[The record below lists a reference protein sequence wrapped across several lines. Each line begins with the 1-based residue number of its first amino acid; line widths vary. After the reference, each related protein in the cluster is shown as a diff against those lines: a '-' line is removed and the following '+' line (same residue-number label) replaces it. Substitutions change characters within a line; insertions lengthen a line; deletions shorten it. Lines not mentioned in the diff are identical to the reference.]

1 MMQKYFNW
9 INLVIFC
16 MILLIVYIDARVM
29 TQKQFNRIYLFLF
42 FVFLLTRYV
51 IFPITTVEFK
61 KKLVFDSAKGDVI
74 IADGDSRTPIMYA
87 QRSLRPDTRRSLNP
101 FMELNINGKTYYCD
115 CFFQPCKN
123 RDYFNKSL
131 GNDAIEKLEILQIN
145 KKRSFLVLK
154 MDYLGMNYSIY
165 DKPDYSDILLKNKE
179 LEKIEPRNNVENR
192 FATYCF
198 IVFLLIYALFKNAKN
213 IFHNKS

>member
-1 MMQKYFNW
+1 MMQKYFTW

-16 MILLIVYIDARVM
+16 TILLIVYIDARVM
-29 TQKQFNRIYLFLF
+29 TQKQFNWIYLFLF
-42 FVFLLTRYV
+42 FAFLLTRHV
-51 IFPITTVEFK
+51 IFPITTIEFK

-145 KKRSFLVLK
+145 KKRSCLVLK
-154 MDYLGMNYSIY
+154 MNYLDINYSIY
-165 DKPDYSDILLKNKE
+165 DKPDYSDVLLKNKD
-179 LEKIEPRNNVENR
+179 LEKIEPQNNARNR
-192 FATYCF
+192 FTTYCF
-198 IVFLLIYALFKNAKN
+198 IVFLLIYTLFKNVKN
-213 IFHNKS
+213 IFHSKP

>member
-1 MMQKYFNW
+1 MMQKYFSW

-16 MILLIVYIDARVM
+16 TILLIVYIDARVM
-29 TQKQFNRIYLFLF
+29 TQKQFNWIYLFLF
-42 FVFLLTRYV
+42 FAFLLTHHV
-51 IFPITTVEFK
+51 IFPITTIEFK

-145 KKRSFLVLK
+145 KKRSCLVLK
-154 MDYLGMNYSIY
+154 MNYLDINYSIY
-165 DKPDYSDILLKNKE
+165 DKPDYSDVLLKNKE
-179 LEKIEPRNNVENR
+179 LEKIEPRNNAENR
-192 FATYCF
+192 VATYCF
-198 IVFLLIYALFKNAKN
+198 IVFLLIYTLFKNVKN
-213 IFHNKS
+213 IFHSKP

>member
-1 MMQKYFNW
+1 MQKYFSW

-16 MILLIVYIDARVM
+16 TILLIVYIDARVM
-29 TQKQFNRIYLFLF
+29 TQKQFNWIYLFLF
-42 FVFLLTRYV
+42 FAFLLTRHV
-51 IFPITTVEFK
+51 IFPITTIEFK

-145 KKRSFLVLK
+145 KKRSCLVLK
-154 MDYLGMNYSIY
+154 MNYLDINYSIY
-165 DKPDYSDILLKNKE
+165 DKPDYSDVLLKNKE
-179 LEKIEPRNNVENR
+179 LEKIEPRNNARNR
-192 FATYCF
+192 FTTYCF
-198 IVFLLIYALFKNAKN
+198 IVFLLIYTLFKNVKN
-213 IFHNKS
+213 IFHSKP

>member
-16 MILLIVYIDARVM
+16 VILLMVYIDARVM

-42 FVFLLTRYV
+42 FVFLLTRHV

-74 IADGDSRTPIMYA
+74 IADGNSRTPIMYA
-87 QRSLRPDTRRSLNP
+87 KRSLRPSTHRSLYP
-101 FMELNINGKTYYCD
+101 FMKFNINGETYYCD
-115 CFFQPCKN
+115 CNFSPC
-123 RDYFNKSL
+123 RDEDYFNKSA
-131 GNDAIEKLEILQIN
+131 GNDTIEKLEMLQIN
-145 KKRSFLVLK
+145 KKRNCLVLK
-154 MDYLGMNYSIY
+154 MDYLDMNYNIY
-165 DKPDYSDILLKNKE
+165 DKPDYADYLLKDNE

-192 FATYCF
+192 FIIYCF
-198 IVFLLIYALFKNAKN
+198 IVFLLVFTLFKNAKN
-213 IFHNKS
+213 IFHHKH

>member
-1 MMQKYFNW
+1 MQKYFSW

-16 MILLIVYIDARVM
+16 TILLIVYIDARVM
-29 TQKQFNRIYLFLF
+29 TQKQFNWIYLFLF
-42 FVFLLTRYV
+42 FAFLLTRHV
-51 IFPITTVEFK
+51 IFPITTIEFK

-145 KKRSFLVLK
+145 KKRSCLVLK
-154 MDYLGMNYSIY
+154 MNYLDINYSIY
-165 DKPDYSDILLKNKE
+165 DKPDYSDVLLKNKE
-179 LEKIEPRNNVENR
+179 LEKIEPRNNVRNR
-192 FATYCF
+192 FTTYCF
-198 IVFLLIYALFKNAKN
+198 IVFLLIYTLFKNVKN
-213 IFHNKS
+213 IFHSKP

>member
-1 MMQKYFNW
+1 MMQKYFSW

-16 MILLIVYIDARVM
+16 VILLIVYIDARVM
-29 TQKQFNRIYLFLF
+29 TQKQFNWIYLFLF
-42 FVFLLTRYV
+42 FAFLLTRHV
-51 IFPITTVEFK
+51 IFPITTIEFK

-145 KKRSFLVLK
+145 KKRSCLVLK
-154 MDYLGMNYSIY
+154 MNYLDINYSIY
-165 DKPDYSDILLKNKE
+165 DKPDYSDVLLKNKE
-179 LEKIEPRNNVENR
+179 LEKIEPRNNARNR
-192 FATYCF
+192 VATYCF
-198 IVFLLIYALFKNAKN
+198 IVFLLIYTLFKNVKN

>member
-1 MMQKYFNW
+1 
-9 INLVIFC
+9 

-29 TQKQFNRIYLFLF
+29 IQKQFNRIYLFLF

-61 KKLVFDSAKGDVI
+61 KKLVFDSAKGDEI

-101 FMELNINGKTYYCD
+101 FMELHINGETYYCD

-145 KKRSFLVLK
+145 KKRSCLVLK

-198 IVFLLIYALFKNAKN
+198 IVFLLIYTLFKNAKN
-213 IFHNKS
+213 ISHNEH

>member
-1 MMQKYFNW
+1 MMQKYFSW

-16 MILLIVYIDARVM
+16 TILLIVYIDARVM
-29 TQKQFNRIYLFLF
+29 TQKQFNWIYLFLF
-42 FVFLLTRYV
+42 FAFLLTRHV
-51 IFPITTVEFK
+51 IFPITTIEFK

-145 KKRSFLVLK
+145 KKRSCLVLK
-154 MDYLGMNYSIY
+154 MNYLDINYSIY
-165 DKPDYSDILLKNKE
+165 DKPDYSDVLLKNKE
-179 LEKIEPRNNVENR
+179 LEKIEPRNNARNR
-192 FATYCF
+192 FTTYCF
-198 IVFLLIYALFKNAKN
+198 IVFLLIYTLFKNVKN
-213 IFHNKS
+213 IFHSKP

>member
-101 FMELNINGKTYYCD
+101 FMELHINGETYYCD
-115 CFFQPCKN
+115 CFFQPCSN
-123 RDYFNKSL
+123 RDYFNKSS
-131 GNDAIEKLEILQIN
+131 GNDAVEKLEILQIN
-145 KKRSFLVLK
+145 KKRNCLILK
-154 MDYLGMNYSIY
+154 MNYLDMDYNLSSFQVNY
-165 DKPDYSDILLKNKE
+165 LLQDNKLKE
-179 LEKIEPRNNVENR
+179 IEPRNNARNR
-192 FATYCF
+192 FTTYCF
-198 IVFLLIYALFKNAKN
+198 IVFLLIYTLFKNAKN
-213 IFHNKS
+213 IFHHDP

>member
-1 MMQKYFNW
+1 MMQKYFSW

-16 MILLIVYIDARVM
+16 TILLIVYIDARVM
-29 TQKQFNRIYLFLF
+29 TQKQFNWIYLFLF
-42 FVFLLTRYV
+42 FVFLLTRHV
-51 IFPITTVEFK
+51 IFPITTIEFK

-145 KKRSFLVLK
+145 KKRSCLVLK
-154 MDYLGMNYSIY
+154 MNYLDINYSIY
-165 DKPDYSDILLKNKE
+165 DKPDYSDVLLKNKE
-179 LEKIEPRNNVENR
+179 LEKIEPRNNARNR
-192 FATYCF
+192 FTTYCF
-198 IVFLLIYALFKNAKN
+198 IVFLLIYTLFKNVKN
-213 IFHNKS
+213 IFHSKP

>member
-1 MMQKYFNW
+1 MMQKYFSW

-16 MILLIVYIDARVM
+16 TILLIVYIDARVM
-29 TQKQFNRIYLFLF
+29 TQKQFNWIYLFLF
-42 FVFLLTRYV
+42 FAFLLTRHV
-51 IFPITTVEFK
+51 IFPITTIEFK

-123 RDYFNKSL
+123 RDYFNKSF

-145 KKRSFLVLK
+145 KKRSCLVLK
-154 MDYLGMNYSIY
+154 MNYLDINYSIY
-165 DKPDYSDILLKNKE
+165 DKPDYSDVLLKNKE
-179 LEKIEPRNNVENR
+179 LEKIEPRNNARNR
-192 FATYCF
+192 FTTYCF
-198 IVFLLIYALFKNAKN
+198 IVFLLIYTLFKNVKN
-213 IFHNKS
+213 IFHSKP

>member
-16 MILLIVYIDARVM
+16 VILLMVYIDARVM
-29 TQKQFNRIYLFLF
+29 TQKQFNWIYLFLF
-42 FVFLLTRYV
+42 FAFLLTRHV
-51 IFPITTVEFK
+51 IFPITTIEFK

-145 KKRSFLVLK
+145 KKRSCLVLK
-154 MDYLGMNYSIY
+154 MNYLDINYSIY
-165 DKPDYSDILLKNKE
+165 DKPAYSDVLLKNKE
-179 LEKIEPRNNVENR
+179 LEKIEPRNNARNR
-192 FATYCF
+192 FTTYCF
-198 IVFLLIYALFKNAKN
+198 IVFLLIYTLFKNVKN
-213 IFHNKS
+213 IFHSKP

>member
-16 MILLIVYIDARVM
+16 VILLMVYIDARVM
-29 TQKQFNRIYLFLF
+29 TKKQFNWIYLFLF
-42 FVFLLTRYV
+42 FAFLLTRHV
-51 IFPITTVEFK
+51 IFPITTIEFK

-145 KKRSFLVLK
+145 KKRSCLVLK
-154 MDYLGMNYSIY
+154 MNYLDINYSIY
-165 DKPDYSDILLKNKE
+165 DKPDYSDVLLKNKE
-179 LEKIEPRNNVENR
+179 LEKIEPRNNARNR
-192 FATYCF
+192 FTTYCF
-198 IVFLLIYALFKNAKN
+198 IVFLLIYTLFKNVKN
-213 IFHNKS
+213 IFHSEP

>member
-1 MMQKYFNW
+1 MQKYFNW

-16 MILLIVYIDARVM
+16 VILLMVYIDARVM
-29 TQKQFNRIYLFLF
+29 TQKQFNWIYLFLF
-42 FVFLLTRYV
+42 FAFLLTRHV
-51 IFPITTVEFK
+51 IFPITTIEFK

-145 KKRSFLVLK
+145 KKRSCLVLK
-154 MDYLGMNYSIY
+154 MNYLDINYSIY
-165 DKPDYSDILLKNKE
+165 DKPDYSDVLLKNKE
-179 LEKIEPRNNVENR
+179 LEKIEPRNNARNR
-192 FATYCF
+192 FTTYCF
-198 IVFLLIYALFKNAKN
+198 IVFLLIYTLFKNVKN
-213 IFHNKS
+213 IFHSEP

>member
-1 MMQKYFNW
+1 MQKYFNW

-42 FVFLLTRYV
+42 FVFLLTRHV

-101 FMELNINGKTYYCD
+101 FMELHINGETYYCD

-145 KKRSFLVLK
+145 KKRSCLVLK

>member
-16 MILLIVYIDARVM
+16 VILLMVYIDARVM

-42 FVFLLTRYV
+42 FVFLLTRHV

-101 FMELNINGKTYYCD
+101 FMELHINGETYYCD

-145 KKRSFLVLK
+145 KKRSCLVLK

-198 IVFLLIYALFKNAKN
+198 IVFLLIYTLFKNAKN
-213 IFHNKS
+213 ISHNEH

>member
-1 MMQKYFNW
+1 MQKFFSW

-16 MILLIVYIDARVM
+16 TILLIVYIDARVM
-29 TQKQFNRIYLFLF
+29 TQKQFNWIYLFLF
-42 FVFLLTRYV
+42 FAFLLTRHV
-51 IFPITTVEFK
+51 IFPITTIEFK

-145 KKRSFLVLK
+145 KKRSCLVLK
-154 MDYLGMNYSIY
+154 MNYLDINYSIY
-165 DKPDYSDILLKNKE
+165 DKPDYSDVLLKNKE
-179 LEKIEPRNNVENR
+179 LEKIEPRNNARNR
-192 FATYCF
+192 FTTYCF
-198 IVFLLIYALFKNAKN
+198 IVFFLIYTLFKNVKN
-213 IFHNKS
+213 IFHSKP

>member
-29 TQKQFNRIYLFLF
+29 TQKQFNWIYLFLF
-42 FVFLLTRYV
+42 FVFLLTRHV

-87 QRSLRPDTRRSLNP
+87 KRSLRPDTRRSLNP
-101 FMELNINGKTYYCD
+101 FMELHINGETYYCD

-145 KKRSFLVLK
+145 KKRSCLVLK
-154 MDYLGMNYSIY
+154 MNYLDINYSIY
-165 DKPDYSDILLKNKE
+165 DKPDYSDVLLKNKE
-179 LEKIEPRNNVENR
+179 LEKIEPRNNARNR
-192 FATYCF
+192 FTTYCF
-198 IVFLLIYALFKNAKN
+198 IVFLLIYTLFKNAKN
-213 IFHNKS
+213 IFHNDP

>member
-61 KKLVFDSAKGDVI
+61 KKLVFDSAQGDVI

-87 QRSLRPDTRRSLNP
+87 QRSLRPDTRRSLYP
-101 FMELNINGKTYYCD
+101 FMELHINGEMYYCD

-131 GNDAIEKLEILQIN
+131 GNDPIEKLEILQIN
-145 KKRSFLVLK
+145 KKRSCLVLK
-154 MDYLGMNYSIY
+154 MNYLDINYSIY
-165 DKPDYSDILLKNKE
+165 DKPDYSDVLLKNKE
-179 LEKIEPRNNVENR
+179 LEKIEPRNNARNR

-198 IVFLLIYALFKNAKN
+198 IVFLLIYTLFKNAKN
-213 IFHNKS
+213 IYHNEH

>member
-1 MMQKYFNW
+1 MMQKFFSW

-16 MILLIVYIDARVM
+16 TILLIVYIDARVM
-29 TQKQFNRIYLFLF
+29 TQKQFNWIYLFLF
-42 FVFLLTRYV
+42 FAFLLTRHV
-51 IFPITTVEFK
+51 IFPITTIEFK

-145 KKRSFLVLK
+145 KKRSCLVLK
-154 MDYLGMNYSIY
+154 MNYLDINYSIY
-165 DKPDYSDILLKNKE
+165 DKPDYSDVLLKNKE
-179 LEKIEPRNNVENR
+179 LEKIEPRNNARNR
-192 FATYCF
+192 FTTYCF
-198 IVFLLIYALFKNAKN
+198 IVFLLIYTLFKNVKN
-213 IFHNKS
+213 IFHSKP

>member
-1 MMQKYFNW
+1 MMQKFFSW

-16 MILLIVYIDARVM
+16 TILLIVYIDARVM
-29 TQKQFNRIYLFLF
+29 TQKQFNWIYLFLF
-42 FVFLLTRYV
+42 FAFLLTRHV
-51 IFPITTVEFK
+51 IFPITTIEFK

-145 KKRSFLVLK
+145 KKRSCLVLK
-154 MDYLGMNYSIY
+154 MNYLDINYSIY
-165 DKPDYSDILLKNKE
+165 DKPDYSDVLLKNKG
-179 LEKIEPRNNVENR
+179 LEKIEPRNNARNR
-192 FATYCF
+192 FTTYCF
-198 IVFLLIYALFKNAKN
+198 IVFLLIYTLFKNVKN
-213 IFHNKS
+213 IFHSKP

>member
-42 FVFLLTRYV
+42 FVFLLTRHV

-101 FMELNINGKTYYCD
+101 FMELHINGETYYCD

-145 KKRSFLVLK
+145 KKRSCLVLK

-198 IVFLLIYALFKNAKN
+198 IVFLLIYTLFKNAKN
-213 IFHNKS
+213 ISHNKS

>member
-1 MMQKYFNW
+1 MQKYFNW

-29 TQKQFNRIYLFLF
+29 TQKQFNWIYLFLF
-42 FVFLLTRYV
+42 FVFLLTRHV

-87 QRSLRPDTRRSLNP
+87 KRSLRPDTRRSLNP
-101 FMELNINGKTYYCD
+101 FMELHINGETYYCD

-145 KKRSFLVLK
+145 KKRSCLVLK
-154 MDYLGMNYSIY
+154 MNYLDINYSIY
-165 DKPDYSDILLKNKE
+165 DKPDYSDVLLKNKE
-179 LEKIEPRNNVENR
+179 LEKIEPRNNARNR
-192 FATYCF
+192 FTTYCF
-198 IVFLLIYALFKNAKN
+198 IVFLLIYTLFKNAKN
-213 IFHNKS
+213 IFHNDP

>member
-1 MMQKYFNW
+1 MMQKYFTW

-16 MILLIVYIDARVM
+16 VILLMVYIDARVM
-29 TQKQFNRIYLFLF
+29 TQKQFNWIYLFLF
-42 FVFLLTRYV
+42 FAFLLTRHV
-51 IFPITTVEFK
+51 IFPITTIEFK

-145 KKRSFLVLK
+145 KKRSCLVLK
-154 MDYLGMNYSIY
+154 MNYLDINYSIY
-165 DKPDYSDILLKNKE
+165 DKPDYSDVLLKNKE
-179 LEKIEPRNNVENR
+179 LEKIEPRNNARNR
-192 FATYCF
+192 FTTYCF
-198 IVFLLIYALFKNAKN
+198 IVFLLIYTLFKNVKN
-213 IFHNKS
+213 IFHSKP

>member
-1 MMQKYFNW
+1 MQKYFNW

-42 FVFLLTRYV
+42 FVFLLTRHV

-101 FMELNINGKTYYCD
+101 FMELHINGETYYCD

-145 KKRSFLVLK
+145 KKRSCLVLK

-198 IVFLLIYALFKNAKN
+198 IVFLLIYTLFKNAKN
-213 IFHNKS
+213 ISHNKS

>member
-1 MMQKYFNW
+1 MMQKYFSW

-16 MILLIVYIDARVM
+16 TILLIVYIDARVM
-29 TQKQFNRIYLFLF
+29 TQKQFNWIYLFLF
-42 FVFLLTRYV
+42 FVFLLTRHV
-51 IFPITTVEFK
+51 IFPITTIEFK

-115 CFFQPCKN
+115 CNFSPCKN
-123 RDYFNKSL
+123 RDYFNKSS

-145 KKRSFLVLK
+145 KKRSCLILK
-154 MDYLGMNYSIY
+154 MNYLDMDYNLSSFQVNY
-165 DKPDYSDILLKNKE
+165 LLQDNKLKE
-179 LEKIEPRNNVENR
+179 IEPRNNARNR
-192 FATYCF
+192 FTTYCF
-198 IVFLLIYALFKNAKN
+198 IVFLLIYTLFKNVKN
-213 IFHNKS
+213 IFHSKP

>member
-16 MILLIVYIDARVM
+16 VILLMVYIDARVM
-29 TQKQFNRIYLFLF
+29 TQKQFNWIYLFLF
-42 FVFLLTRYV
+42 FAFLLTRHV
-51 IFPITTVEFK
+51 IFPITTIEFK

-145 KKRSFLVLK
+145 KKRSCLVLK
-154 MDYLGMNYSIY
+154 MNYLDINYSIY
-165 DKPDYSDILLKNKE
+165 DKPDYSDVLLKNKE
-179 LEKIEPRNNVENR
+179 LEKIEPRNNARNR
-192 FATYCF
+192 FTTYCF
-198 IVFLLIYALFKNAKN
+198 IVFLLIYTLFKNVKN
-213 IFHNKS
+213 IFHSEP

>member
-1 MMQKYFNW
+1 MMQKYFSW

-16 MILLIVYIDARVM
+16 TILLIVYIDARVM
-29 TQKQFNRIYLFLF
+29 TQKQFNWIYLFLF
-42 FVFLLTRYV
+42 FAFLLTRHV
-51 IFPITTVEFK
+51 IFPITTIEFK

-145 KKRSFLVLK
+145 KKRSCLVLK
-154 MDYLGMNYSIY
+154 MNYLDINYSIY
-165 DKPDYSDILLKNKE
+165 DKPDYSDVLLKNKE
-179 LEKIEPRNNVENR
+179 LEKIEPRDNARNR
-192 FATYCF
+192 FTTYCF
-198 IVFLLIYALFKNAKN
+198 IVFLLIYTLFKNVKN
-213 IFHNKS
+213 IFHSKP

>member
-29 TQKQFNRIYLFLF
+29 IQKQFNRIYLFLF

-101 FMELNINGKTYYCD
+101 FMELHINGETYYCD

-145 KKRSFLVLK
+145 KKRSCLVLK

-198 IVFLLIYALFKNAKN
+198 IVFLLIYTLFKNAKN
-213 IFHNKS
+213 ISHNEH

>member
-1 MMQKYFNW
+1 MQKYFTW

-16 MILLIVYIDARVM
+16 TILLIVYIDARVM
-29 TQKQFNRIYLFLF
+29 TQKQFNWIYLFLF
-42 FVFLLTRYV
+42 FVFLLTRHV
-51 IFPITTVEFK
+51 IFPITTIEFK

-145 KKRSFLVLK
+145 KKRSCLVLK
-154 MDYLGMNYSIY
+154 MNYLDINYSIY
-165 DKPDYSDILLKNKE
+165 DKPDYSDVLLKNKE
-179 LEKIEPRNNVENR
+179 LEKIEPRNNARNR
-192 FATYCF
+192 FTTYCF
-198 IVFLLIYALFKNAKN
+198 IVFLLIYTLFKNVKN
-213 IFHNKS
+213 IFHSKP

>member
-1 MMQKYFNW
+1 MMQKYFSW

-16 MILLIVYIDARVM
+16 TILLIVYIDARVM
-29 TQKQFNRIYLFLF
+29 TQKQFNWIYLFLF
-42 FVFLLTRYV
+42 FAFLLTRHV
-51 IFPITTVEFK
+51 IFPITTIEFK

-101 FMELNINGKTYYCD
+101 FMELHINGETYYCD

-145 KKRSFLVLK
+145 KKRSCLVLK

>member
-42 FVFLLTRYV
+42 FVFLLTRHV

-87 QRSLRPDTRRSLNP
+87 KRSLRPDTRRSLNP
-101 FMELNINGKTYYCD
+101 FMELHINGETYYCD

-145 KKRSFLVLK
+145 KKRSCLVLK
-154 MDYLGMNYSIY
+154 MNYLDINYSIY
-165 DKPDYSDILLKNKE
+165 DKPDYSDVLLKNKE
-179 LEKIEPRNNVENR
+179 LEKIEPRNNARNR
-192 FATYCF
+192 FTTYCF
-198 IVFLLIYALFKNAKN
+198 IVFLLIYTLFKNAKN
-213 IFHNKS
+213 IFHNDP

>member
-1 MMQKYFNW
+1 MQKYFNW

-101 FMELNINGKTYYCD
+101 FMELHINGETYYCD

-145 KKRSFLVLK
+145 KKRSCLVLK

>member
-16 MILLIVYIDARVM
+16 VILLMVYIDARVM
-29 TQKQFNRIYLFLF
+29 TQKQFNWIYLFLF
-42 FVFLLTRYV
+42 FAFLLTRHV
-51 IFPITTVEFK
+51 IFPITTIEFK

-101 FMELNINGKTYYCD
+101 FIELNINGKTYYCD

-145 KKRSFLVLK
+145 KKRSCLVLK
-154 MDYLGMNYSIY
+154 MNYLDINYSIY
-165 DKPDYSDILLKNKE
+165 DKPDYSDVLLKNKE
-179 LEKIEPRNNVENR
+179 LEKIEPRNNARNR
-192 FATYCF
+192 FTTYCF
-198 IVFLLIYALFKNAKN
+198 IVFLLIYTLFKNVKN
-213 IFHNKS
+213 IFHSKP

>member
-29 TQKQFNRIYLFLF
+29 IQKQFNRIYLFLF

-61 KKLVFDSAKGDVI
+61 KKLVFDSAKGDEI

-145 KKRSFLVLK
+145 KKRSCLVLK
-154 MDYLGMNYSIY
+154 MNYLDINYSIY
-165 DKPDYSDILLKNKE
+165 DKPDYSDVLLKNKE
-179 LEKIEPRNNVENR
+179 LEKIEPRNNARNR
-192 FATYCF
+192 FTTYCF
-198 IVFLLIYALFKNAKN
+198 IVFLLIYTLFKNVKN
-213 IFHNKS
+213 IFHSKP